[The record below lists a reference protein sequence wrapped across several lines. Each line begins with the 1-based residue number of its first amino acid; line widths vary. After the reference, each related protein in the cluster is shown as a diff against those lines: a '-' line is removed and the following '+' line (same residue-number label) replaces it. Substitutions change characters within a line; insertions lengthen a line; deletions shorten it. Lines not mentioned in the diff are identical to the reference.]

1 MYTHAYI
8 CIYMR
13 AHHLSER
20 PILLYKTDIYTC
32 AHMTS
37 VSGPSFFIFSTH
49 VTRLMYPI
57 LIGIVASV
65 SSGSS
70 SAATAREYCQTAH
83 TTHHTTHPTHHGPD
97 THRHGPTSAPYLF

>member
-1 MYTHAYI
+1 
-8 CIYMR
+8 
-13 AHHLSER
+13 
-20 PILLYKTDIYTC
+20 
-32 AHMTS
+32 MTS

-83 TTHHTTHPTHHGPD
+83 TTHHAHTSRT
-97 THRHGPTSAPYLF
+97 RHGPTSAPYLF